1 MASALAFSLNSHL
14 LLVPSISLTP
24 LLPPHISTVSS
35 SSATK
40 THHWKLN
47 YSPRASAEGVPGELS
62 EEESKFVPLNAESM
76 IFGPP
81 ALLLLG
87 FELEEAATVQDFL
100 KQIGGDFLKIIYC
113 TEDMITGSLWDAM
126 NTIQPNLEEVKIA
139 KPLPRI
145 CFLSGL
151 SGEEMMMLIDDFP
164 ETGLEPAVFA
174 ALVPNSA
181 EKPIE
186 ELIDEIMADHEMITK
201 KMEEEMSKNPINEG

>member
-14 LLVPSISLTP
+14 LLVPPSISLTP
-24 LLPPHISTVSS
+24 LLAPHISTVSS

-40 THHWKLN
+40 THHLKLKH
-47 YSPRASAEGVPGELS
+47 SPRASAEGVPSELGED
-62 EEESKFVPLNAESM
+62 SKFVPLNAESM

-87 FELEEAATVQDFL
+87 FEVEEAATVQDFL
-100 KQIGGDFLKIIYC
+100 KQIGGDFLKVIYC
-113 TEDMITGSLWDAM
+113 TEDMITRSLWEAM

-186 ELIDEIMADHEMITK
+186 ELIDEIMADHEMIVNQ
-201 KMEEEMSKNPINEG
+201 ENGRGHRQIR

>member
-14 LLVPSISLTP
+14 LLVPPSVSLTP
-24 LLPPHISTVSS
+24 LLAPHISTVSS

-40 THHWKLN
+40 THHLKLKH
-47 YSPRASAEGVPGELS
+47 SPRASAEGVPSELS
-62 EEESKFVPLNAESM
+62 EDSKFVPLNAESM

-81 ALLLLG
+81 
-87 FELEEAATVQDFL
+87 VQDFL
-100 KQIGGDFLKIIYC
+100 KQIGGDFLKVIYC
-113 TEDMITGSLWDAM
+113 TEDMITRSLWEAM

-139 KPLPRI
+139 EPLPRI

-201 KMEEEMSKNPINEG
+201 KMEEGIGKSDK

>member
-87 FELEEAATVQDFL
+87 FELEEAVTVQDFL
-100 KQIGGDFLKIIYC
+100 KQIGGDFL
-113 TEDMITGSLWDAM
+113 
-126 NTIQPNLEEVKIA
+126 KIA